1 MTLLWGV
8 EVSCTHFFPGRK
20 KVELHVV
27 VINYAEQASALEKIC
42 RRNQSFYQEAYINT
56 ILDKLRLCGIGLGN
70 YQYLRTKYSAIRCT
84 GRMTI
89 AEEMVQLGFVRS
101 VDEAFD
107 CFIGEQEHALAYVPN
122 PVRFASLAE
131 TAAAVQ
137 DRGSPILRCNGG
149 RIRPIL
155 QRAAADALQ
164 PDPPV

>member
-122 PVRFASLAE
+122 PVRFASLA
-131 TAAAVQ
+131 
-137 DRGSPILRCNGG
+137 DRKS
-149 RIRPIL
+149 
-155 QRAAADALQ
+155 
-164 PDPPV
+164 VV